1 MYELGSS
8 EIKALEKVLASRKLF
23 RYQGAGVPTET
34 SECEREWREK
44 LSANFCLL
52 TTSGTNSLVTGM
64 AAFGI
69 GPGDEIIIPA
79 YTFVAT
85 ASAIMQVGAIPI
97 IADIGEDLLIDLD
110 SVKKKL
116 SEKTKAIVAV
126 HMDGL
131 ICDLEPLK
139 DLCQEKGLLLV
150 EDAAQACGG
159 TYKGQ
164 YVGTIGAFGGLS
176 FNVDKV
182 ISCGEGGLLIIGDK
196 SESYKEEMKRSFVTH
211 DTPSQYGL
219 TMREELKGHG
229 FMGLSM
235 RMNDLNSCL
244 LRVQLKKLDPIL
256 TKLRS
261 RKKQMVSLLQEEG
274 FRLRL
279 GSDDSGDI
287 GSVVHLVSSD
297 PLENTERVK
306 KLLKNN
312 IEALSP
318 TMRPAHACWQ
328 WFENMNEQDYWVPA
342 LNPYRLTDKKYE
354 YVKSD
359 YLQSVTILANTVRII
374 VPYDLD
380 EEGFKAYLLTLKETL
395 S

>member
-1 MYELGSS
+1 MYELGPS
-8 EIKALEKVLASRKLF
+8 EIKALEKVLDSRKFF
-23 RYQGAGVPTET
+23 RYQGPGVPTET
-34 SECEREWREK
+34 SECESEWREK
-44 LSANFCLL
+44 LKANFCLL
-52 TTSGTNSLVTGM
+52 TTSGTNALVAGM

-97 IADIGEDLLIDLD
+97 IADIGDDLLIDLD
-110 SVKKKL
+110 SVKKKV
-116 SEKTKAIVAV
+116 SDRTKAIVAV

-131 ICDLEPLK
+131 ICDLDPLK
-139 DLCQEKGLLLV
+139 EFCQQKGLLLV

-182 ISCGEGGLLIIGDK
+182 LSCGEGGLLVIADK
-196 SESYKEEMKRSFVTH
+196 SYEDETKRSFITH

-219 TMREELKGHG
+219 TMREELNGHA

-235 RMNDLNSCL
+235 RMNELNSCL
-244 LRVQLKKLDPIL
+244 LREQLKKLDPIL

-261 RKKQMVSLLQEEG
+261 RKEKMVSLLQSEG

-279 GSDDSGDI
+279 GSDESGDI

-297 PLENTERVK
+297 PLENTERVR

-328 WFENMNEQDYWVPA
+328 WFENMNDKDFWVPG

-354 YVKSD
+354 YIKSD
-359 YLQSVTILANTVRII
+359 YLQSVSILASTVRII
-374 VPYDLD
+374 VPYHLD
-380 EEGFKAYLLTLKETL
+380 EEAFKVFLKTLKETL